1 VCVCVSA
8 YVSIRH
14 WTSIGNRVE
23 MWQQGKSAADESEG
37 SSALAAAVVAAA
49 DTHPLALLYL
59 KGNVL
64 VRLPAVE
71 A

>member
-1 VCVCVSA
+1 
-8 YVSIRH
+8 
-14 WTSIGNRVE
+14 

-37 SSALAAAVVAAA
+37 SSALAAALVAAA